1 MKKRHIKF
9 YYSDENL
16 QIQEIK
22 WFRTKIFGTII
33 GSILLGLTL
42 LLIANYTFN
51 NFFGLGNT
59 RIKAIV
65 QQNRMLQDQL
75 TAFADRTHELEN
87 TLSKLTDQGNQLRLL
102 VDLPTLDAETRS
114 AGTGGAIG
122 ETEFTLD
129 SDNSSLVLQSTQK
142 ILQKLS
148 SEMKVQEQSYKQIV
162 EKHEMNKGYF
172 AALPTIKP
180 MTGFYS
186 RREFG
191 MRMHPVLGVSKK
203 HEGIDIVNDVGTP
216 VIATGDGTVQLAGHS
231 GSGFGIVVVI
241 NHGYGYQ
248 TVYAHLSKILVRN
261 GQRVKRGDVIAKSGR
276 SGLVSGPHLHYEV
289 RRNGVYLNPMDFF
302 FDNLDIISSRKQ
314 IASR

>member
-1 MKKRHIKF
+1 MFIKKRHIKF
-9 YYSDENL
+9 YYSDERL

-22 WFRTKIFGTII
+22 WFRTKVFATII
-33 GSILLGLTL
+33 GSVIMGLTL
-42 LLIANYTFN
+42 LLTVNYTFN
-51 NFFGLGNT
+51 NFFVLGNA

-65 QQNRMLQDQL
+65 HQNRMLQDQL
-75 TAFADRTHELEN
+75 ITFADRTRELESA
-87 TLSKLTDQGNQLRLL
+87 LGKLTDQGNQLRLL

-114 AGTGGAIG
+114 AGTGGAIV

-186 RREFG
+186 KRTFG
-191 MRMHPVLGVSKK
+191 MRMHPVLGISKK

-216 VIATGDGTVQLAGHS
+216 VVTTGDGTVQLAGHS

-248 TVYAHLSKILVRN
+248 TVYAHLSKVLVRN

-302 FDNLDIISSRKQ
+302 FENLDIISARK
-314 IASR
+314 